1 MENLMNFILRIF
13 HDLTQVYPLH
23 PMVVHFPIALTGAAL
38 FFILL
43 ALWRHSE
50 ILEQAALANISL
62 AAASAIVA
70 AALGIHDNLISF
82 DGNAPNHDAK
92 NILAVVL
99 FVVTA
104 STAVIRWKKKT
115 LFQDTGTRTIYVA
128 AYFISFALA
137 AVLGFLGGVITY
149 GF

>member
-1 MENLMNFILRIF
+1 MHVILRIL
-13 HDLTQVYPLH
+13 HDLTHVYPLH

-50 ILEQAALANISL
+50 ILEQVAIANLSL
-62 AAASAIVA
+62 AAPSILVA
-70 AALGIHDNLISF
+70 AALGIHDNLVSF
-82 DGNAPNHDAK
+82 DGHAPNHDAK

-99 FVVTA
+99 FVVTV
-104 STAVIRWKKKT
+104 SIAVIRWKKKT
-115 LFQDTGTRTIYVA
+115 LFQDSGFRKIYVV

-137 AVLGFLGGVITY
+137 AILGFLGGIITY